1 MKSSLVN
8 QRIIRF
14 TISSMFSVPIQVIM
28 REQCIKQWLL
38 TSKSLKYDITVL
50 TMYIYCRESSL
61 FVVSLLALMH
71 FWFSHLD
78 ADHSLQC
85 TRDFF
90 HSNICVVMIFDNDNM
105 ESHLTVLSSLRNLSH
120 ILTVWWEIVTCSFYQ
135 IKSVRPHWPIFNK
148 VYVDLMFEKAL
159 GNVVF
164 HKNYYISWLDKTD
177 KIKATSTLY

>member
-14 TISSMFSVPIQVIM
+14 TISSMFSGPIQVIM

-38 TSKSLKYDITVL
+38 TSQSLKYDITVL
-50 TMYIYCRESSL
+50 TMYIHRRESSL

-78 ADHSLQC
+78 AVYKG
-85 TRDFF
+85 FF

-164 HKNYYISWLDKTD
+164 HKN
-177 KIKATSTLY
+177 

>member
-14 TISSMFSVPIQVIM
+14 TISSIFSVPIQVIM

-38 TSKSLKYDITVL
+38 TSQSLKYDITVL
-50 TMYIYCRESSL
+50 TMYIYRRESSL
-61 FVVSLLALMH
+61 FCGISACINALLIFSSWCRSLTAVYKG
-71 FWFSHLD
+71 
-78 ADHSLQC
+78 
-85 TRDFF
+85 FF

-105 ESHLTVLSSLRNLSH
+105 ESHLTVFSSLRNLSH

-164 HKNYYISWLDKTD
+164 HKKYFLTRQNQ
-177 KIKATSTLY
+177 

>member
-38 TSKSLKYDITVL
+38 TEIWHYRVNNVHLSPGKFSFCGIPSCINALLIFTSW
-50 TMYIYCRESSL
+50 CRS
-61 FVVSLLALMH
+61 FTAVYKG
-71 FWFSHLD
+71 
-78 ADHSLQC
+78 
-85 TRDFF
+85 FF

-164 HKNYYISWLDKTD
+164 HKKYFLTRQNR
-177 KIKATSTLY
+177 